1 MPNQLHLEMH
11 SGLFSVCTKA
21 IKSITLDEQVNGKPY
36 EFFYSRL
43 LI

>member
-11 SGLFSVCTKA
+11 SLGLFSVCIKA

-36 EFFYSRL
+36 EFLF
-43 LI
+43 